1 MVAFGVLIGLLVI
14 ILVVALAVSRDI
26 NDSATEKFV
35 DDAIPLKSAVET
47 LVLSMVTQ
55 QSSVRGYII
64 TGREETLEPYRT
76 ARARAAVNLAY
87 VRGHLDGRPVLARLI
102 SQAREPIRALN
113 AFYEAAVD
121 RVRSGP
127 AGLAEAR
134 RRTVEG
140 ERRFVVFRRL
150 ADAMLRDTDA
160 FVQDARAAQ
169 DRRTNSLTVAL
180 VLLGAAA
187 IAVAVALLVA
197 VPRRIA
203 RMLAELDAERA
214 ATAEAAQRAGT
225 LQRLTAALAPTLD
238 EAAVLDVLAHEV
250 RATAG
255 IDEVIVGLPAP
266 GGEWIDLR
274 TLHESRGDDQL
285 QRMESD
291 AALPIP
297 EVVRTEEPIFLQ
309 STLAALDAFPAI
321 ARYPAAAL
329 DRSWALLPMKAG
341 RSPLSVLALRF
352 EAPRTF
358 PPQERTFLVTLADQC
373 AQALERVRLHQQQ
386 VHIAH
391 TLQQSLLPREL
402 PSFPGIELAAR
413 YVTAESAQEV
423 GGDYYDVFED
433 GAGRLAVVVG
443 DACGKGPEAAAL
455 TALAR
460 YTVRAVAMTGATPAV
475 TMGRLN
481 TAIREQALGTLFMT
495 AAHATLTIEADL
507 VRVVVCRAGHP
518 HPLIVRATGE
528 VEELGGT
535 GRLLGVFD
543 DPALVDVAAELR
555 PGDSL
560 AVFTD
565 GLTEARQGQAIM
577 GEERLRRAAAG
588 CSGLPADA
596 SADLLLR
603 AASDF
608 ARGALRDDVA
618 VVVVRFT
625 AGVLAAAGA
634 S

>member
-1 MVAFGVLIGLLVI
+1 V
-14 ILVVALAVSRDI
+14 
-26 NDSATEKFV
+26 
-35 DDAIPLKSAVET
+35 
-47 LVLSMVTQ
+47 
-55 QSSVRGYII
+55 
-64 TGREETLEPYRT
+64 PYRT
-76 ARARAAVNLAY
+76 ARAEAAVDLAY
-87 VRGHLDGRPVLARLI
+87 IRGHLDGHPILARLI
-102 SQAREPIRALN
+102 SRASGHIRSLN
-113 AFYEAAVD
+113 AFYERQVA

-127 AGLAEAR
+127 AGLAEAQ

-140 ERRFVVFRRL
+140 ERRFAVFRDL
-150 ADAMLRDTDA
+150 ADAMQRDTDA
-160 FVQDARAAQ
+160 FVRDARAAQ

-180 VLLGAAA
+180 LLLGAAA
-187 IAVAVALLVA
+187 IAVAVALSVTI
-197 VPRRIA
+197 PRRIA
-203 RMLAELDAERA
+203 RMVAELDAERA
-214 ATAEAAQRAGT
+214 ATAQAAQRAGT
-225 LQRLTAALAPTLD
+225 LQRLTAALAPSLD
-238 EAAVLDVLAHEV
+238 ESAVLDVLGHEV
-250 RATAG
+250 LATAG
-255 IDEVIVGLPAP
+255 IDEVSFGRGAP
-266 GGEWIDLR
+266 DGPWIDVR
-274 TLHESRGDDQL
+274 TLRDSRGDDQ
-285 QRMESD
+285 RRRIESD
-291 AALPIP
+291 ADLPLAEVMRTGEAL
-297 EVVRTEEPIFLQ
+297 FLA
-309 STLAALDAFPAI
+309 STMAALDAFPAI
-321 ARYPAAAL
+321 ARHPAAGL

-341 RSPLSVLALRF
+341 RSPLTVLALRF
-352 EAPRTF
+352 ESPRTF
-358 PPQERTFLVTLADQC
+358 SAPERTFLTTLADQC

-391 TLQQSLLPREL
+391 TLQQSLLPRRL
-402 PSFPGIELAAR
+402 PAFDGIELAAR
-413 YVTAESAQEV
+413 YVTAERAQEV

-460 YTVRAVAMTGATPAV
+460 YTVRAVAMTGATPAE

-481 TAIREQALGTLFMT
+481 TAIREQSLGTLFMT
-495 AAHATLTIEADL
+495 AAHATLVIEGDR

-528 VEELGGT
+528 VEEIGGT

-543 DPALVDVAAELR
+543 DPALVDVEAELH
-555 PGDSL
+555 PGDIL

-588 CSGLPADA
+588 CSGLPADE